1 MGAALDPLG
10 DAAAVHAN
18 RGRLDSK
25 RLRQLQV
32 AGILCGFSAGAWLG
46 AAEAPT
52 KLVSIGISPVIVSLL
67 MVSGVFLARWSVPA
81 LVRGTA
87 QMRLDVRQAPHLI
100 LWGVLAGCLWAV
112 ANTLTIFA
120 IRNIGLSIAFPLWNL
135 NSLLGIFWGWL
146 LFRELRGAGRRRW
159 LSVVGGAAVMFCGAT
174 LLAMA
179 SSAQAGGVT
188 ATRGIVAALAAG
200 ALWGTMY
207 IPYRKAYLTGMNPLS
222 FVAFFTIGELG
233 MMLALALGEA
243 GGASS
248 LWFQLVQAKDVLF
261 WLMLGGFVWVI
272 GDLFQQYA
280 AKYLGISRGIP
291 LSNTNQ
297 LWGLLWGLFV
307 FGELHGMA
315 AGHYARVIGGS
326 LLMAA
331 GAGAI
336 ALASVTQNE
345 HTHWREAAEREGSR
359 YGIADEFLN
368 AGMTGRSDISPVST
382 PSRSWLDWLLVATAS
397 GIFIYLASVARTPQI
412 SFNWPALVLLSVAL
426 LASLLVAALVLFR
439 TTRFQ

>member
-1 MGAALDPLG
+1 MDSGSG
-10 DAAAVHAN
+10 QQSHAN
-18 RGRLDSK
+18 
-25 RLRQLQV
+25 RLRQLQI
-32 AGILCGFSAGAWLG
+32 AGILSGFSAGAWLG

-67 MVSGVFLARWSVPA
+67 MVSGVFLARWSLPA
-81 LVRGTA
+81 LIRGTA

-120 IRNIGLSIAFPLWNL
+120 IRNIGLSIAFPLWNM

-146 LFRELRGAGRRRW
+146 LFRELRGAGGKRW

-174 LLAMA
+174 LLAVA
-179 SSAQAGGVT
+179 SSTQTGSAT
-188 ATRGIVAALAAG
+188 AMRGIVAALAAG

-233 MMLALALGEA
+233 MILVLALGEA
-243 GGASS
+243 GGAGR
-248 LWFQLVQAKDVLF
+248 LWLQLTQAKDVLF
-261 WLMLGGFVWVI
+261 WLMLGGFIWVI

-315 AGHYARVIGGS
+315 AEHYLRVIGGS

-336 ALASVTQNE
+336 AFASVTRSE
-345 HTHWREAAEREGSR
+345 HAHWHKATEREGIR
-359 YGIADEFLN
+359 YGINRDYLE
-368 AGMTGRSDISPVST
+368 AGMSESSSAGSPR
-382 PSRSWLDWLLVATAS
+382 RSWVDWILVATAS
-397 GIFIYLASVARTPQI
+397 AIFLYLASVARAPQI
-412 SFNWPALVLLSVAL
+412 SVNWPALCLLSLAL
-426 LASLLVAALVLFR
+426 LASLLATAVVLYR
-439 TTRFQ
+439 TTGFQ